1 MPFVVEH
8 EQEVAS
14 LSKDQE
20 AQPKGAFCK
29 RKNSLK
35 FHVLTEKKRSI
46 QFCIL
51 LHNILDSIANS
62 VDMNLGKL
70 LETVKDREAWHTA
83 IHGIAKSWTQLST

>member
-8 EQEVAS
+8 EQAVAS

-35 FHVLTEKKRSI
+35 FHVFTEKKRQYSSAFYFI
-46 QFCIL
+46 IY
-51 LHNILDSIANS
+51 
-62 VDMNLGKL
+62 
-70 LETVKDREAWHTA
+70 
-83 IHGIAKSWTQLST
+83 